1 MYSEKTEPGQGFYWC
16 RPTSKLWR
24 ALTSPWTV
32 WVCSNRP
39 VDDSR
44 EFTVSQMPFWNSSS
58 DLWFLIL
65 KQKSKQTP
73 QKLTFLLPA
82 CRNGG
87 DVTAVQHAACRA
99 PPMRIAFQKAMW
111 PCLEPSSWQGHLY
124 CVLLGLEK
132 QIFTVSYTD
141 PMEVLIR
148 FLSIT
153 S

>member
-1 MYSEKTEPGQGFYWC
+1 MYSEKIELGQGFYWC

-44 EFTVSQMPFWNSSS
+44 EFTVSQMPSWNSSS

-73 QKLTFLLPA
+73 QKLTFLLPT
-82 CRNGG
+82 CRNGTG
-87 DVTAVQHAACRA
+87 VMSQPCSTQRAEPHRWELHSKRPCDLVWSPHPGKGTSTA
-99 PPMRIAFQKAMW
+99 
-111 PCLEPSSWQGHLY
+111 SSSVWRNKSSLSP
-124 CVLLGLEK
+124 
-132 QIFTVSYTD
+132 T
-141 PMEVLIR
+141 LIPWR
-148 FLSIT
+148 S
-153 S
+153 